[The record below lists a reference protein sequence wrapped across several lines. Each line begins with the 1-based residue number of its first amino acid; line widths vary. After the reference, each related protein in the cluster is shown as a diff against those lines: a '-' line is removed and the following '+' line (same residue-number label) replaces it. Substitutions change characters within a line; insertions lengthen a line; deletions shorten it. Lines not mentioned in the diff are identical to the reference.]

1 MPDSPR
7 PTLLVF
13 TLGPG
18 REHAR
23 RRWLRDGFARLEREL
38 HERCLEQV
46 LSAGREAGC
55 TLRVC
60 SPGGERLAPDAEL
73 DCQSEAG
80 FGRRLLGA
88 MRRASAVAS
97 GPLIVVGTDSPGLDS
112 GLLEQALEMLESD
125 PSAVVLG
132 PATDGGI
139 YLLAAARPVAA
150 ELVHVVWC
158 NAGTLDSLVEA
169 LRAAGRP
176 VRLLPRLN
184 DLDRRRDLERWVAG
198 RFSTPMAVGWS
209 DLVAALRVALVRLAY
224 LVGVPPPSPAL
235 APAWQRSPLG
245 RAPPR

>member
-1 MPDSPR
+1 MPDPRR

-23 RRWLRDGFARLEREL
+23 RRWLRDGFAQLELEL
-38 HERCLEQV
+38 HERCLEEV
-46 LSAGREAGC
+46 LHAGREAGC

-60 SPGGERLAPDAEL
+60 SPAGECLAPDAEL
-73 DCQSEAG
+73 DRQSEAG

-88 MRRASAVAS
+88 MRRASTVAA
-97 GPLIVVGTDSPGLDS
+97 GPLVVVGTDTPGLDA
-112 GLLEQALEMLESD
+112 GLIEQALEALEND
-125 PSAVVLG
+125 RSAVVLG
-132 PATDGGI
+132 PASDGGI

-150 ELVHVVWC
+150 ELEQVAWC
-158 NAGTLDSLVEA
+158 NAGTLASLVEA

-176 VRLLPRLN
+176 VRLLPQLS

-198 RFSTPMAVGWS
+198 RFLKPIAADWR
-209 DLVAALRVALVRLAY
+209 DLVAALRAALVRLAY
-224 LVGVPPPSPAL
+224 LLVPPPPPVPA
-235 APAWQRSPLG
+235 PVWQRSPLG